1 MVQLYWEMIFMLLER
16 LYYPNDYPIRISIA
30 ALAEDP
36 LHYHT
41 DIEFVYVLKGEIE
54 LKNGY
59 YTYHLHAGDI
69 FTNSGNEVHGMRA
82 VTEDNVVAQIHVR
95 TKDLS
100 HYFPDLSKACYR
112 TYSKKATDKRYER
125 LRELLLSLLL
135 KNELKDFNYKNECLY
150 LMVDIIKHLNKY
162 FNLFAFDKNMVV
174 GFDRSNEV
182 AVERI
187 SRICQY
193 LYQNYASNITLEDL
207 SRMEHLSSYY
217 ISHLI
222 KDFTG
227 MNFREFLCFARVEMS
242 EARLL
247 GSDHKISQ
255 IAGEVGFSTTA
266 YYKKYFE
273 KWFGHD
279 PQTHREIYRDAI
291 KSDLNPAV
299 YTELAPGRAIAA
311 IRAAY
316 ANYDPRQMAE
326 NIVSSMNLEMEVDAD
341 AKPLFHFGRNLQ
353 VVVTPADFLAL
364 GTGIFETLNGLAATK
379 VILQGGKD
387 KEEDKRIQ
395 ALLSL
400 GFSVENRETPGKTA
414 RSKGMFACDS
424 IVYPIWLVDR
434 FLKDRQTPTEIFL
447 RDTDSSGEI
456 LQGQPSPL
464 TAGGIKKPSY
474 FIHAALSRVK
484 GDMIAQGSQCGVIRT
499 LREGRPAY
507 AIFAYNYSD
516 ALKNICQKEM
526 DKMEVKRL
534 IDDFR
539 DEMDLA
545 VSLNLKPGEYSVVK
559 YRLTQDNNIFAHL
572 ASLNFRSD
580 AVSAHNR
587 SGMMSDYPLLE
598 TYIENVNTALN
609 VNFSMK
615 GAGIQL
621 AIVRQCNPL

>member
-1 MVQLYWEMIFMLLER
+1 MLLER
-16 LYYPNDYPIRISIA
+16 IYYPNDYPIRISIA
-30 ALAEDP
+30 SLVEDP

-82 VTEDNVVAQIHVR
+82 ITEDNIVAQVHVR

-112 TYSKKATDKRYER
+112 TYSKKASDKRYER
-125 LRELLLSLLL
+125 LRELVLSLLL
-135 KNELKDFNYKNECLY
+135 KNELKDFNYKSECLY
-150 LMVDIIKHLNKY
+150 LMVDTIKHLNKY

-193 LYQNYASNITLEDL
+193 IYQNYASNITLEDL
-207 SRMEHLSSYY
+207 SDMEHLSSYY

-279 PQTHREIYRDAI
+279 PQTHRELFQTKV

-299 YTELAPGRAIAA
+299 YTELPPGRAIAA

-316 ANYDPRQMAE
+316 ANYDPHQVAE
-326 NIVSSMNLEMEVDAD
+326 NIVSTVNLELEVDGD
-341 AKPLFHFGRNLQ
+341 AKPITHFSKGLQ
-353 VVVTPADFLAL
+353 VIITPADFHAL
-364 GTGIFETLNGLAATK
+364 GTGLFEGLSGLAPTK
-379 VILQGGKD
+379 VILQEGKE
-387 KEEDKRIQ
+387 KETADKRIQ
-395 ALLSL
+395 TLLSV
-400 GFSVENRETPGKTA
+400 GFSVESRDTA
-414 RSKGMFACDS
+414 GGRPKRTKDLYGCDS
-424 IVYPIWLVDR
+424 IIYPIWLADR
-434 FLKDRQTPTEIFL
+434 LNKSGDVPTEIYL
-447 RDTDSSGEI
+447 RDTDSASGAI

-474 FIHAALSRVK
+474 FIYAALSRIK
-484 GDMIAQGSQCGVIRT
+484 GDIIAQGSQCCVIRT
-499 LREGRPAY
+499 IREGRPAY
-507 AIFAYNYSD
+507 AVYAYNCSD
-516 ALKNICQKEM
+516 SLMNVCQREM
-526 DKMEVKRL
+526 DKMDVKHR

-539 DEMDLA
+539 DEMNLG
-545 VSLNLKPGEYSVVK
+545 VSINLKPGTYSVVR
-559 YRLTQDNNIFAHL
+559 YSLTPENNIFAHM

-580 AVSAHNR
+580 AISPHTR
-587 SGMMSDYPLLE
+587 SGMIADYPLLE

-615 GAGIQL
+615 GPGIQL
-621 AIVRQCNPL
+621 AIIRQCAAI